1 MRKALEKWRGLPIAV
16 KVSSAYVFCTIV
28 QRCLLFLTTPLFT
41 RLLTT
46 EQYGQIVVYTSW
58 QSVLQIFL
66 TLNLAYGSFSNAM
79 LKFEDNRDGY
89 IASVQGICLVL
100 TGLFLL
106 VYLPFAGL
114 WNQLFE
120 MPTWAMIL
128 MAVEMIFMTG
138 NAISRMKVQTHLESL
153 IMHPSDQ
160 TVRIGYEVLIPSPP
174 CPSVQMPVHIH
185 NHYVERNFVIMNF
198 VYQIDI
204 VLLRVSLILTVPI
217 TQRIEWWH
225 GLSASYLDIV
235 ANSSFIVVSISHEI
249 PVECIGIYRLCPPV
263 NTIYLMLK
271 SKGHRPIPTLCAR
284 RLVYQCPSAPR
295 DDAIFQVG
303 TLVIAT
309 GSVQRTL
316 RTFQVECILLT
327 GVPDDI
333 PAIEMHGNAQV
344 VRRFQTCGYCT
355 TYFVAKRQCRC
366 LDVEIAAF
374 LSCTIIDERET
385 AVDDCK
391 CSSVFKLFTDT
402 ILNAN
407 HPVSKNGEAG
417 TT

>member
-1 MRKALEKWRGLPIAV
+1 MTTQSSPTVEDHWAAIRTIDSHVIVEDMIAPE
-16 KVSSAYVFCTIV
+16 
-28 QRCLLFLTTPLFT
+28 CL
-41 RLLTT
+41 R
-46 EQYGQIVVYTSW
+46 E
-58 QSVLQIFL
+58 
-66 TLNLAYGSFSNAM
+66 SFSV
-79 LKFEDNRDGY
+79 ETC
-89 IASVQGICLVL
+89 QVL
-100 TGLFLL
+100 LPVKPPEVYSLL
-106 VYLPFAGL
+106 LPFTDDMFKQRTVECG
-114 WNQLFE
+114 
-120 MPTWAMIL
+120 IL
-128 MAVEMIFMTG
+128 QHPWHTVACQPHISPYLIEMIFMTG

-160 TVRIGYEVLIPSPP
+160 TVRIGYEVFIPSPP

-249 PVECIGIYRLCPPV
+249 PIERIGIYRLCPPV
-263 NTIYLMLK
+263 NTVYLMLK

-303 TLVIAT
+303 TLVIAA

-407 HPVSKNGEAG
+407 HPVSKNGEAC